1 VFSHEGPNRN
11 LWANGLLAGYLAF
24 IAGYC
29 NSGGYVLIGSFTS
42 HVTGSVGRIS
52 NDVAIGEPGAAI
64 FGVVMVLTF
73 FAGAFA
79 ATLILE
85 TYGPRSIPRAYGTAL
100 LGQGIV
106 LMFFIF
112 IAGFSQST
120 HPRLLDAEA
129 SLLCFAMGMQ
139 NSLVTRLSG
148 AVIRTTHL
156 TGVMTDLAIEAARWY
171 RWHRS
176 KLPHLIGPRVPASRP
191 VPTRSVLLTT
201 IIVTFIGGAV
211 LGAILTARI
220 SRWAM
225 ILPAAGVLAAAA
237 VAFVQARFASTPFT
251 FRPVSPS
258 SPELPRVELP
268 PEPGAPVEKDQLH

>member
-1 VFSHEGPNRN
+1 MFSHEGPNRN

-29 NSGGYVLIGSFTS
+29 NSGGYVLLGSFTS

-52 NDVAIGEPGAAI
+52 NDVAIGEPAAAVFGA
-64 FGVVMVLTF
+64 VMVLTF
-73 FAGAFA
+73 FAGAFGA
-79 ATLILE
+79 SLILE

-100 LGQGIV
+100 LGQGVV

-112 IAGFSQST
+112 IAGLSQTT

-148 AVIRTTHL
+148 SVIRTTHL

-176 KLPHLIGPRVPASRP
+176 KLPHLIGPRVPAHRP
-191 VPTRSVLLTT
+191 VTTRSALLAV
-201 IIVTFIGGAV
+201 IIATFVAGAV

-225 ILPAAGVLAAAA
+225 TLPAAGVLLAAGIAFLQAKFAA
-237 VAFVQARFASTPFT
+237 TPFT
-251 FRPVSPS
+251 FRPESPS
-258 SPELPRVELP
+258 APRP
-268 PEPGAPVEKDQLH
+268 PQRVGVDEPPPAI